1 MPTADPNRTPPET
14 GRPEP
19 EARRPDGKEIEE
31 LNRQTMP
38 QIRRIDLASL
48 LGDRVHRFANLLFRM
63 LGRDEEPQPGCAFF
77 HRRVQNRLH
86 VDPTGE

>member
-38 QIRRIDLASL
+38 TGPD
-48 LGDRVHRFANLLFRM
+48 GK
-63 LGRDEEPQPGCAFF
+63 P
-77 HRRVQNRLH
+77 
-86 VDPTGE
+86 VDPKQEEAKDSAS